1 MKMEIQKLAM
11 KISEENYFGEHRRG
25 AGRED
30 ERKGRKKKKAKFIP
44 VKRICCYL
52 VEINKKF
59 AAVS

>member
-1 MKMEIQKLAM
+1 M
-11 KISEENYFGEHRRG
+11 KISEENYFGEHWHG

-30 ERKGRKKKKAKFIP
+30 ERRGRKKKAKFIP

-52 VEINKKF
+52 VEVNKKF